1 MKSISKR
8 FGGFQKIPG
17 VETQLIWRNGLRKK
31 KRHHKPEEHNETANP
46 LAHSKT

>member
-8 FGGFQKIPG
+8 FGGFQKIPCI
-17 VETQLIWRNGLRKK
+17 ETQLIWRNGLRKK
-31 KRHHKPEEHNETANP
+31 RHHKPEEHNATANP